1 MALWRL
7 GLRAAKVKLGNPLR
21 RLGKRWW
28 LLGLVLECT
37 QQVELKEGRVGLH
50 LEVELQN
57 LIDGVGGKQQ
67 NQGQVL

>member
-1 MALWRL
+1 MNYRDI
-7 GLRAAKVKLGNPLR
+7 
-21 RLGKRWW
+21 GKRWW

-50 LEVELQN
+50 LELELQN